1 MELHGTLPENLRATL
16 ASVRRHRGHPVYQDT
31 LDYWEQ
37 LLDYARDLVR
47 KGKVGAEAA
56 ELTRQI
62 SLELLERE
70 QGKSGSPAIASVK

>member
-37 LLDYARDLVR
+37 LLAYARDLVR

-70 QGKSGSPAIASVK
+70 QGKSASSVVASVK